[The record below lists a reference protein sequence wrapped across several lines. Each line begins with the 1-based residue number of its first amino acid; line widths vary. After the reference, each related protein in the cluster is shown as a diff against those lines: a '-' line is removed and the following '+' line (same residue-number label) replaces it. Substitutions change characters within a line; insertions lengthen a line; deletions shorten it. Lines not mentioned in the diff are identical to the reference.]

1 MAPRARS
8 RGRVQVVVLGDFG
21 RSPRMQY
28 HALSLAKQARLDVDV
43 VAYAG
48 STPRSEILR
57 EPRIHL
63 HLISPP
69 PAWLARYL
77 PRVLAL
83 ATRVLL
89 QLFQLAALTLA
100 RLPRPDYVLLQTP
113 PCAPAFTACRL
124 VALLRGAAFVVDWH
138 NFAYTLMALKFGAGG
153 DAHPLVRLAR
163 WYESTACRGADAH
176 LCVTDAMRDWL
187 AREWRAA
194 GARDGGP
201 TAGVLQTRRRER
213 RPRTPHAHRPGARRR
228 RRARVGANARAARA
242 IAVHRRRRER
252 EPRERRRR
260 REKRRAPARPRL
272 LPPSSGRPALV
283 VSSTS
288 WTPDEDFGVLLDAL
302 VEYDRVA
309 REDAMEAAAS
319 RGSSAG
325 GGDGIRGRASSR
337 RSYPDLFV
345 VVTGKGPERE
355 SYEARIAALT
365 LERVVVRTA
374 WLASEDY
381 PTLLGAADL
390 GVCLHTSSS
399 GLDLPMKVVDMQG
412 AGLPVAAV
420 RYDVI
425 GELVRTVEDEE
436 REARGVGRG
445 GERGEGRGR
454 GGRGGGGGGF
464 GGGGFGQ
471 GERRALLGLG
481 GARGDAPRAH
491 ARVVDAE
498 GGAGGDGAG
507 TSRAGGGG
515 GGGGAVGRAVGA
527 NRGARVRRGVTRRG
541 CRDAE
546 CAGAAVPTLDRYGRN
561 TLKIP

>member
-187 AREWRAA
+187 AREWRVA
-194 GARDGGP
+194 GAVTCRDRP
-201 TAGVLQTRRRER
+201 PAFFKRADASDAHELLTRIA
-213 RPRTPHAHRPGARRR
+213 PALDDAAAPAWARTLEP
-228 RRARVGANARAARA
+228 RARSLFTAADANANPANDAADA
-242 IAVHRRRRER
+242 KK
-252 EPRERRRR
+252 
-260 REKRRAPARPRL
+260 KRRAPARPRL

-436 REARGVGRG
+436 REARGG
-445 GERGEGRGR
+445 GR
-454 GGRGGGGGGF
+454 GGR
-464 GGGGFGQ
+464 
-471 GERRALLGLG
+471 
-481 GARGDAPRAH
+481 
-491 ARVVDAE
+491 
-498 GGAGGDGAG
+498 AG
-507 TSRAGGGG
+507 
-515 GGGGAVGRAVGA
+515 
-527 NRGARVRRGVTRRG
+527 RGARARGGEAAAAAESAAADSAKANGALFSDSGELAETLLELTRGWWTPREERG
-541 CRDAE
+541 EMGLERLAR
-546 CAGAAVPTLDRYGRN
+546 GAAEAAEERWDAQWARTAGPVFGAE
-561 TLKIP
+561 

>member
-1 MAPRARS
+1 M
-8 RGRVQVVVLGDFG
+8 
-21 RSPRMQY
+21 
-28 HALSLAKQARLDVDV
+28 
-43 VAYAG
+43 
-48 STPRSEILR
+48 
-57 EPRIHL
+57 
-63 HLISPP
+63 
-69 PAWLARYL
+69 
-77 PRVLAL
+77 
-83 ATRVLL
+83 
-89 QLFQLAALTLA
+89 
-100 RLPRPDYVLLQTP
+100 
-113 PCAPAFTACRL
+113 
-124 VALLRGAAFVVDWH
+124 
-138 NFAYTLMALKFGAGG
+138 
-153 DAHPLVRLAR
+153 
-163 WYESTACRGADAH
+163 
-176 LCVTDAMRDWL
+176 
-187 AREWRAA
+187 
-194 GARDGGP
+194 
-201 TAGVLQTRRRER
+201 
-213 RPRTPHAHRPGARRR
+213 
-228 RRARVGANARAARA
+228 
-242 IAVHRRRRER
+242 
-252 EPRERRRR
+252 
-260 REKRRAPARPRL
+260 
-272 LPPSSGRPALV
+272 
-283 VSSTS
+283 
-288 WTPDEDFGVLLDAL
+288 LLDAL

-436 REARGVGRG
+436 REARGGGRARG
-445 GERGEGRGR
+445 AGE
-454 GGRGGGGGGF
+454 GGRGDGGGF